1 MSDLFFLFRIEKQ
14 TTLRALVSGIVPGI
28 QVIMCVKLEQFND
41 VQVPHMA
48 KEFAPVL
55 QEKLCYCGYW
65 ITFHN
70 IETIHKRSC
79 TVVIDSPPFHSN
91 TNIELRKEKPLWQ
104 YTCQNPIYVSF

>member
-70 IETIHKRSC
+70 SDINNSQ
-79 TVVIDSPPFHSN
+79 
-91 TNIELRKEKPLWQ
+91 EKLYCGYWL
-104 YTCQNPIYVSF
+104 TSLS